1 MEQKDKLVTCPVC
14 GGNACYEQ
22 YMEEEVITWL
32 CWGCG
37 FTSST
42 LLTKDSSIVKNTL
55 ETSPELYKDLMYT
68 DEQGFLW
75 FPATISVPEVG
86 MIFVDGTSKKDWK
99 WAAVKALQSEKN
111 QAPKMDVQNIKHFER
126 KDFMEAVD
134 YLNLF

>member
-22 YMEEEVITWL
+22 YMEEGAITWL

-42 LLTKDSSIVKNTL
+42 LLTKDSPIVKSTL
-55 ETSPELYKDLMYT
+55 ETSPELYKDLMHT